1 MLKKTLKITSIILLV
16 LIAAAIATPFLFKGK
31 ITRII
36 KEQINRNIAAKVDFS
51 DVDLSLF
58 RNFPRLSVALDSL
71 RVTGIDEFAEDTLV
85 SAERINVALDLF
97 SVFGSE
103 MKIHS
108 IQVDKPRVH
117 AIMLRNGHANWNIT
131 LPDTAAAATQ
141 TTASKPFK
149 MALQKYAITDGYIS
163 YRDDS
168 SHMSC
173 EISGLNHSGK
183 GDFTSDEFVLQTS
196 TQTAALSFTYG
207 GIPYLIRTRANVG
220 AAFNID
226 NKVNKYTFKV
236 DDLSVNDLRLHT
248 EGFFQ
253 LVNDSTYDM
262 DIKFNGPSLDFKS
275 ILSLIP
281 AMYTKDFAGIKT
293 SGQASLSGFVKGRYD
308 SKHIPAYHVDLEVK
322 NGFFQYPDL
331 PRPVKNINLVVKT
344 DNPDGITDHTV
355 VDIPQGHIEME
366 ETPFDFRL
374 LLKTPVSDP
383 YIDAAAKGR
392 LDLAKITQFVK
403 LEGSTHLAGIL
414 NADMHTRGNLSAIQ
428 KQQYDKFDAGG
439 TLGLTGFSYASSAY
453 PTPLNLDNLLLT
465 FNPKNVTLNDLKG
478 GYGKTHFQ
486 ANGALNNLL
495 AYMLQ
500 HKPLDGTL
508 DVKADM
514 VDLDQLMG
522 TSASTAT
529 KTDPATAKTDTA
541 SARTGT
547 TPSAKPGAATT
558 ATGPFAVPANIDFT
572 LRAAVDKIH
581 YGNLDLSNVSGNL
594 KIADETV
601 KLENIKA
608 EGLDGVMVLNGAYST
623 KVSKKT
629 PVFAMSYD
637 LQKLDVQKTFYA
649 FNSVQKLMPAGK
661 YIAGKFSSRL
671 TVDGV
676 LGGDM
681 KPDLNTLNG
690 NGNLSLI
697 DGALKDFAPT
707 DKLAQTLHLDQ
718 LKDIA
723 LKDIKTTFAF
733 KNGRVVVDPFHVK
746 VKDIDMEVGGS
757 HGFDQSLDYDVAMK
771 LPRSLLGGQ
780 ANNVVN
786 DLVTKAGTKGV
797 NVKVDEQVA
806 LPVKVGGTL
815 TSPVL
820 KMDLKSALSSTT
832 NSLKQQAADL
842 VKARVDSAKQQLKD
856 TAQAVGKQ
864 ALKDAGNALKN
875 QILGNKDTTDKNAG
889 ALDDTKKKVQDAGK
903 GLLNGLLKK
912 KS

>member
-1 MLKKTLKITSIILLV
+1 MIKKTLKITGIVLVV
-16 LIAAAIATPFLFKGK
+16 LIAAAIIIPIAFKGK

-36 KEQINRNIAAKVDFS
+36 KEQINKNIAAKVDFGE
-51 DVDLSLF
+51 VDLSLF

-71 RVTGIDEFAEDTLV
+71 RVTGIDEFADDTLI
-85 SAERINVALDLF
+85 SANKINVALDLM

-108 IQVDKPRVH
+108 IDVDRPRVH
-117 AIMLRNGHANWNIT
+117 AIMHKNGHANWSIT
-131 LPDTAAAATQ
+131 LPDTAAAASPSGP
-141 TTASKPFK
+141 AKPFK
-149 MALQKYAITDGYIS
+149 MALQKYAITDGYVY

-168 SHMSC
+168 AHMSS
-173 EISGLNHSGK
+173 EITGLNHSGK

-196 TQTAALSFTYG
+196 TQTAALSFNYG
-207 GIPYLIRTRANVG
+207 GIPYLVRTKANVG
-220 AAFNID
+220 ADFHID
-226 NKVNKYTFKV
+226 NKTNKYTFKV
-236 DDLSVNDLRLHT
+236 DDLTVNDLKLHT

-253 LVNDSTYDM
+253 LTNDSTYDM

-281 AMYTKDFAGIKT
+281 AMYTKEFAGIKT
-293 SGQASLSGFVKGRYD
+293 SGEASLAGFVKGRYD
-308 SKHIPAYHVDLEVK
+308 AKHIPAYHVDMTIK

-331 PRPVKNINLVVKT
+331 PKPVKNINLIVKT

-392 LDLAKITQFVK
+392 LDLAKVAQFVK
-403 LEGSTHLAGIL
+403 LEGGTKLAGIL

-428 KQQYDKFDAGG
+428 NQAYDKFDAGG
-439 TLGLTGFSYASSAY
+439 TLAMTGFSYASAAY
-453 PTPLNLDNLLLT
+453 PTPVSMDNLLLT

-478 GYGKTHFQ
+478 SYGKTNFQ
-486 ANGALNNLL
+486 ANGVLNNLL
-495 AYMLQ
+495 AYMLKNQ
-500 HKPLDGTL
+500 ALDGAL
-508 DVKADM
+508 NVKADM

-522 TSASTAT
+522 TSGTGGSTAGGGAGAGGA
-529 KTDPATAKTDTA
+529 DTAK
-541 SARTGT
+541 GV
-547 TPSAKPGAATT
+547 AAN
-558 ATGPFAVPANIDFT
+558 AQPYPVPANIKFI
-572 LRAAVDKIH
+572 LSAAVDQLH
-581 YGNLDLSNVSGNL
+581 YGTLDLAKMTGKVV
-594 KIADETV
+594 IADETV
-601 KLENIKA
+601 KLEDVKA
-608 EGLDGVMVLNGAYST
+608 EGLDGVMTLNGGYST
-623 KVSKKT
+623 KLSKKT
-629 PVFAMSYD
+629 PVFAMAYD

-661 YIAGKFSSRL
+661 YIAGKFSSKL
-671 TVDGV
+671 TVNGL

-681 KPDLNTLNG
+681 KPDLNSLTG

-707 DKLAQTLHLDQ
+707 DKLSQALKLDQ

-723 LKDIKTTFAF
+723 LKDIKTSFTF
-733 KNGRVVVDPFHVK
+733 KNGRVLVDPFHVK

-757 HGFDQSLDYDVAMK
+757 HGFDQTLDYDLAMK
-771 LPRSLLGGQ
+771 LPRALLGGQ
-780 ANNVVN
+780 ANNAIN
-786 DLVTKAGTKGV
+786 GLVSKASTQGV
-797 NVKVDEQVA
+797 NVKLDDQVA

-815 TSPVL
+815 MSPVL
-820 KMDLKSALSSTT
+820 KMDIKSALSSTT
-832 NSLKQQAADL
+832 ASLKQQATDL
-842 VKARVDSAKQQLKD
+842 VKARVDSARQQLKD
-856 TAQAVGKQ
+856 TVQSVGKQ

-875 QILGNKDTTDKNAG
+875 QILGGGKDSTGTQPAT
-889 ALDDTKKKVQDAGK
+889 LDDTKKKVQDAGK

-912 KS
+912 KP

>member
-1 MLKKTLKITSIILLV
+1 MFKKILKITGITLLV
-16 LIAAAIATPFLFKGK
+16 LIIAAIALPFFFKGK
-31 ITRII
+31 ITSLI
-36 KEQINRNIAAKVDFS
+36 KEQINKNIAAKVDFS

-71 RVTGIDEFAEDTLV
+71 RVTGLDEFSEDTLV
-85 SAERINVALDLF
+85 SAQRINVALDLL

-108 IQVDKPRVH
+108 IAVDKPRVH
-117 AIMLRNGHANWNIT
+117 AIMHKNGHANWSIT
-131 LPDTAAAATQ
+131 LPDTASAIPGSPS
-141 TTASKPFK
+141 ASKPFK
-149 MALQKYAITDGYIS
+149 MALQKYSVTDGYIS

-183 GDFTSDEFVLQTS
+183 GDFTSDEFTLQTS
-196 TQTAALSFTYG
+196 TQTAELSFTYG

-220 AAFNID
+220 ADLHID

-236 DDLSVNDLRLHT
+236 DDLSVNDLKLNT

-275 ILSLIP
+275 ILSLVP

-308 SKHIPAYHVDLEVK
+308 SRHIPAYHVALEVK

-331 PRPVKNINLVVKT
+331 PRPVKNINLVVRT
-344 DNPDGITDHTV
+344 DNPDGVTDHTV
-355 VDIPQGHIEME
+355 VDIPQAHLEME

-392 LDLAKITQFVK
+392 LDLAKIVQFVK
-403 LEGSTHLAGIL
+403 LEGGTHLAGVL

-439 TLGLTGFSYASSAY
+439 TLGLTGFTYSSTAY
-453 PTPLNLDNLLLT
+453 PTPVSIDDLLMS
-465 FNPKNVTLNDLKG
+465 FNPKNITLNQLKG
-478 GYGKTHFQ
+478 GYGKTHFE
-486 ANGALNNLL
+486 AGGVLNNLL

-500 HKPLDGTL
+500 HQALDGSLT
-508 DVKADM
+508 VKADM

-522 TSASTAT
+522 TGGTAGPAT
-529 KTDPATAKTDTA
+529 KTDTAATKP
-541 SARTGT
+541 GT
-547 TPSAKPGAATT
+547 TTPGSA
-558 ATGPFAVPANIDFT
+558 FAVPNNIRFA
-572 LRAAVDKIH
+572 LHAGVDQLH
-581 YGNLDLSNVSGNL
+581 YGNLDLRQVSGDVF
-594 KIADETV
+594 IADETV
-601 KLENIKA
+601 KLNNVRA
-608 EGLDGVMVLNGAYST
+608 EGLDGTMVLNGAYST
-623 KVSKKT
+623 KISKKT

-649 FNSVQKLMPAGK
+649 FNTVQKLMPAGK
-661 YIAGKFSSRL
+661 YITGKFSSKL
-671 TVDGV
+671 SVDGI

-681 KPDLNTLNG
+681 KPDLNSLNG
-690 NGNLSLI
+690 NGNLLLV
-697 DGALKDFAPT
+697 DGALRDFAPT
-707 DKLAQTLHLDQ
+707 DKLSQTLHLDQ
-718 LKDIA
+718 LKDIPV
-723 LKDIKTTFAF
+723 KDIKTTFSF

-757 HGFDQSLDYDVAMK
+757 HGFDQTLDYDLAMK

-780 ANNVVN
+780 ANNAVN
-786 DLVTKAGTKGV
+786 DLISKAGSKGV
-797 NVKVDEQVA
+797 AVKMDDKVD

-820 KMDLKSALSSTT
+820 KMDLKSALSSTAG
-832 NSLKQQAADL
+832 SLKQQAADL
-842 VKARVDSAKQQLKD
+842 VKARVDSAKQQLRD
-856 TAQAVGKQ
+856 TAQAAGKQ
-864 ALKDAGNALKN
+864 ALKDAGSALKN
-875 QILGNKDTTDKNAG
+875 QLLGNKDTTGKKTES
-889 ALDDTKKKVQDAGK
+889 LDDTKKKAQDAGK
-903 GLLNGLLKK
+903 GLLNSLLKK
-912 KS
+912 KAG

>member
-1 MLKKTLKITSIILLV
+1 MFKKILKITGITLLV
-16 LIAAAIATPFLFKGK
+16 LIIAAIALPFFFKGK
-31 ITRII
+31 ITSLI
-36 KEQINRNIAAKVDFS
+36 KEQINKNIAAKVDFS

-71 RVTGIDEFAEDTLV
+71 RVTGLDEFSEDTLV
-85 SAERINVALDLF
+85 SAQRINVALDLL

-108 IQVDKPRVH
+108 ISVDKPRVH
-117 AIMLRNGHANWNIT
+117 AIMHKNGHANWSIT
-131 LPDTAAAATQ
+131 LPDTASAIPGSPS
-141 TTASKPFK
+141 ASKPFK
-149 MALQKYAITDGYIS
+149 MALQKYSVTDGYIS

-183 GDFTSDEFVLQTS
+183 GDFTSDEFTLQTS
-196 TQTAALSFTYG
+196 TQTAELSFTYG

-220 AAFNID
+220 ADLHID

-236 DDLSVNDLRLHT
+236 DDLSVNDLKLNT

-275 ILSLIP
+275 ILSLVP

-308 SKHIPAYHVDLEVK
+308 SRHIPAYHVDLEVK

-331 PRPVKNINLVVKT
+331 PRPVKNINLVVRT
-344 DNPDGITDHTV
+344 DNPDGVTDHTV
-355 VDIPQGHIEME
+355 VDIPQAHLEME

-392 LDLAKITQFVK
+392 LDLAKIVQFVK
-403 LEGSTHLAGIL
+403 LEGGTHLAGVL

-439 TLGLTGFSYASSAY
+439 TLGLTGFTYSSTAY
-453 PTPLNLDNLLLT
+453 PTPVSIDDLLMS
-465 FNPKNVTLNDLKG
+465 FNPKNITLNQLKG
-478 GYGKTHFQ
+478 GYGKTHFE
-486 ANGALNNLL
+486 AGGVLNNLL

-500 HKPLDGTL
+500 HQALDGSLT
-508 DVKADM
+508 VKADM

-522 TSASTAT
+522 TGGTTGPAT
-529 KTDPATAKTDTA
+529 KTDTAATKP
-541 SARTGT
+541 GT
-547 TPSAKPGAATT
+547 TTPGSA
-558 ATGPFAVPANIDFT
+558 FAVPNNIRFA
-572 LRAAVDKIH
+572 LHAGVDQLH
-581 YGNLDLSNVSGNL
+581 YGNLDLRQVSGDVF
-594 KIADETV
+594 IADETV
-601 KLENIKA
+601 KLNNVRA
-608 EGLDGVMVLNGAYST
+608 EGLDGTMVLNGAYST
-623 KVSKKT
+623 KISKKT

-649 FNSVQKLMPAGK
+649 FNTVQKLMPAGK
-661 YIAGKFSSRL
+661 YITGKFSSKL
-671 TVDGV
+671 SVDGI

-681 KPDLNTLNG
+681 KPDLNSLNG
-690 NGNLSLI
+690 NGNLLLV
-697 DGALKDFAPT
+697 DGALRDFAPT
-707 DKLAQTLHLDQ
+707 DKLSQTLHLDQ
-718 LKDIA
+718 LKDIPV
-723 LKDIKTTFAF
+723 KDIKTTFSF

-757 HGFDQSLDYDVAMK
+757 HGFDQTLDYDLAMK

-780 ANNVVN
+780 ANNAVN
-786 DLVTKAGTKGV
+786 DLISKAGSKGV
-797 NVKVDEQVA
+797 AVKMDDKVD

-820 KMDLKSALSSTT
+820 KMDLKSALSSTAG
-832 NSLKQQAADL
+832 SLKQQAADL
-842 VKARVDSAKQQLKD
+842 VKARVDSAKQQLRD
-856 TAQAVGKQ
+856 TAQAAGKQ
-864 ALKDAGNALKN
+864 ALKDAGSALKN
-875 QILGNKDTTDKNAG
+875 QLLGNKDTTGKKTES
-889 ALDDTKKKVQDAGK
+889 LDDTKKKAQDAGK
-903 GLLNGLLKK
+903 GLLNSLLKK
-912 KS
+912 KAG

>member
-1 MLKKTLKITSIILLV
+1 MLKKTLKIAGIILLV
-16 LIAAAIATPFLFKGK
+16 LIAAAVAIPLLFKGK

-36 KEQINRNIAAKVDFS
+36 KEQINKSIAAKVDFS

-58 RNFPRLSVALDSL
+58 RNFPKLSVALDSL

-85 SAERINVALDLF
+85 SARRINVALDLF

-108 IQVDKPRVH
+108 IQVDTPRVH
-117 AIMLRNGHANWNIT
+117 AIVHKNGHANWNIT
-131 LPDTAAAATQ
+131 LPDTAAATPQ
-141 TTASKPFK
+141 TTASKPFR
-149 MALQKYAITDGYIS
+149 MALQKYAVTDGYIS

-168 SHMSC
+168 AHMNC

-275 ILSLIP
+275 ILSLVP

-293 SGQASLSGFVKGRYD
+293 SGQASLAGFVKGRYD

-392 LDLAKITQFVK
+392 LDLAKVTQFVK
-403 LEGSTHLAGIL
+403 LEGGTHLAGLL
-414 NADMHTRGNLSAIQ
+414 NADMHARGNLSSIQ
-428 KQQYDKFDAGG
+428 KQQYDKFEAAG
-439 TLGLTGFSYASSAY
+439 TLGLTGFSYASAAY
-453 PTPLNLDNLLLT
+453 PTPLSLDNLLLT

-486 ANGALNNLL
+486 AKGVLNNLL

-500 HKPLDGTL
+500 HKALDGSL
-508 DVKADM
+508 DVTADL

-522 TSASTAT
+522 TSAATGT
-529 KTDPATAKTDTA
+529 KTDTTA
-541 SARTGT
+541 
-547 TPSAKPGAATT
+547 AKPGTT
-558 ATGPFAVPANIDFT
+558 TTSEPFAVPANIDFA

-581 YGNLDLSNVSGNL
+581 YGNLDLSKVSGNL
-594 KIADETV
+594 RIADETV

-608 EGLDGVMVLNGAYST
+608 EGLDGVMILNGAYST

-690 NGNLSLI
+690 NGSLSLI

-707 DKLAQTLHLDQ
+707 DKLAQALHLDQ
-718 LKDIA
+718 LKDIPV
-723 LKDIKTTFAF
+723 KDIKTIFAF
-733 KNGRVVVDPFHVK
+733 KNGRVIVDPFHVK

-780 ANNVVN
+780 ANSAVN
-786 DLVTKAGTKGV
+786 DLVAKASSKGV
-797 NVKVDEQVA
+797 NVKLDEQVA

-832 NSLKQQAADL
+832 NSLKQQATDL

-856 TAQAVGKQ
+856 TAKAVGQQ

-875 QILGNKDTTDKNAG
+875 QIFGNKDTTDQKG
-889 ALDDTKKKVQDAGK
+889 ETLDDTKKKVQDAGK
-903 GLLNGLLKK
+903 GLLNGLLNKK
-912 KS
+912 KAG

>member
-1 MLKKTLKITSIILLV
+1 MIKKTLKITGIILLV
-16 LIAAAIATPFLFKGK
+16 LIIAAVAIPILFKGK

-36 KEQINRNIAAKVDFS
+36 KEQINKSIAAKVDFS

-71 RVTGIDEFAEDTLV
+71 RVTGIGEFAEDTLV
-85 SAERINVALDLF
+85 SARRINVALDLL

-108 IQVDKPRVH
+108 IQVDNPRVH
-117 AIMLRNGHANWNIT
+117 AIVLKNGHANWNIT
-131 LPDTAAAATQ
+131 LPDTTAATPE

-149 MALQKYAITDGYIS
+149 MALQKYAITDGYVS

-220 AAFNID
+220 ADFNID
-226 NKVNKYTFKV
+226 NKTNKYTFKV
-236 DDLSVNDLRLHT
+236 DDLSINDLRLHT

-275 ILSLIP
+275 ILSLVP
-281 AMYTKDFAGIKT
+281 AMYTKDFTGIKT
-293 SGQASLSGFVKGRYD
+293 SGQASLAGFVKGRYD

-331 PRPVKNINLVVKT
+331 PKPVKNINLVMKT

-403 LEGSTHLAGIL
+403 LESGTHLAGVL

-439 TLGLTGFSYASSAY
+439 TLGLTGFSYASTAY
-453 PTPLNLDNLLLT
+453 PTPLSLDNLLLT

-486 ANGALNNLL
+486 ATGVLNNLL

-500 HKPLDGTL
+500 HKTLDGSL
-508 DVKADM
+508 DVTADL

-522 TSASTAT
+522 TSATT
-529 KTDPATAKTDTA
+529 TAKTDTA
-541 SARTGT
+541 AAKTGT
-547 TPSAKPGAATT
+547 TTTPQPGAAAT
-558 ATGPFAVPANIDFT
+558 AEPFVVPANIDFT
-572 LRAAVDKIH
+572 LRAAVGQIH
-581 YGNLDLSNVSGNL
+581 YGNLDLSKVSGNL
-594 KIADETV
+594 RIADETV
-601 KLENIKA
+601 KLENVKA
-608 EGLDGVMVLNGAYST
+608 EGLDGTMVLNGAYST
-623 KVSKKT
+623 KVSRKT

-661 YIAGKFSSRL
+661 YIAGRFSSRL

-681 KPDLNTLNG
+681 KPDLNTLTG
-690 NGNLSLI
+690 NGSLSLI

-718 LKDIA
+718 LKDIPV
-723 LKDIKTTFAF
+723 KDIKTTFSF
-733 KNGRVVVDPFHVK
+733 KNGRVIVDPFHVK

-786 DLVTKAGTKGV
+786 DLVAKAGSQGV

-832 NSLKQQAADL
+832 NSLKQQATDM

-856 TAQAVGKQ
+856 TAKAVGQQ

-875 QILGNKDTTDKNAG
+875 QILGGKDTTDKKG
-889 ALDDTKKKVQDAGK
+889 EPLDDTKKKVQDAGK
-903 GLLNGLLKK
+903 GLLNGLLNKK

>member
-1 MLKKTLKITSIILLV
+1 MIKKTLKITGIVFAV
-16 LIAAAIATPFLFKGK
+16 LIVAAIIIPIAFKGK

-36 KEQINRNIAAKVDFS
+36 KEQINKNIAARVDFA

-71 RVTGIDEFAEDTLV
+71 RVTGVDEFAEDTLV
-85 SAERINVALDLF
+85 SAQRINVALDLL

-108 IQVDKPRVH
+108 IQVDEPRVH
-117 AIMLRNGHANWNIT
+117 AIVHKNGHANWSIT
-131 LPDTAAAATQ
+131 LPDTAAAASPATP
-141 TTASKPFK
+141 SKPFK
-149 MALQKYAITDGYIS
+149 MALQKYAITDGYVS

-173 EISGLNHSGK
+173 EITGLNHSGK

-196 TQTAALSFTYG
+196 TQTAALSFNYG
-207 GIPYLIRTRANVG
+207 GIPYLVRTRANVG
-220 AAFNID
+220 ADFHID
-226 NKVNKYTFKV
+226 NKTNKYTFKV
-236 DDLSVNDLRLHT
+236 DDLSVNDLKLHT

-275 ILSLIP
+275 ILSLVP
-281 AMYTKDFAGIKT
+281 AIYTKDFAGIKT
-293 SGQASLSGFVKGRYD
+293 SGEASLAGFVKGRYD
-308 SKHIPAYHVDLEVK
+308 AKHIPAYHVDLSIK

-355 VDIPQGHIEME
+355 VDISQGHIEME

-392 LDLAKITQFVK
+392 LDLAKVAQFVK
-403 LEGSTHLAGIL
+403 LEGGTRLAGIL

-428 KQQYDKFDAGG
+428 SQAFDKFDAGG
-439 TLGLTGFSYASSAY
+439 TLALTGFSYASAAY
-453 PTPLNLDNLLLT
+453 PTPVSVDNLLLT
-465 FNPKNVTLNDLKG
+465 FNPKNVTLNELKG
-478 GYGKTHFQ
+478 GYGKTHFE
-486 ANGALNNLL
+486 ANGVLNNLL
-495 AYMLQ
+495 AYMLKNQ
-500 HKPLDGTL
+500 VLDGSL
-508 DVKADM
+508 NVKADL

-522 TSASTAT
+522 TSGGTASGGTTTPGKGNGA
-529 KTDPATAKTDTA
+529 DTA
-541 SARTGT
+541 SAAGK
-547 TPSAKPGAATT
+547 SANAE
-558 ATGPFAVPANIDFT
+558 PFAVPANIHFT
-572 LRAAVDKIH
+572 LHAGVDQLH
-581 YGNLDLSNVSGNL
+581 YGTLDLRQVTGNL
-594 KIADETV
+594 VIGDETV
-601 KLENIKA
+601 KLEDVRA
-608 EGLDGVMVLNGAYST
+608 EGLDGVMLLTGGYST
-623 KVSKKT
+623 KLSKKT
-629 PVFAMSYD
+629 PVFAMAYD

-661 YIAGKFSSRL
+661 YIAGKFSSKL
-671 TVDGV
+671 TVNGL

-681 KPDLNTLNG
+681 KPDLNSLTG
-690 NGNLSLI
+690 SGSLSLI

-718 LKDIA
+718 LKDIPV
-723 LKDIKTTFAF
+723 KDIKTTFTF
-733 KNGRVVVDPFHVK
+733 RNGRVLVDPFHVK

-757 HGFDQSLDYDVAMK
+757 HGFDQTLDYDVAMK
-771 LPRSLLGGQ
+771 LPRALLGGQ
-780 ANNVVN
+780 ANNAVN
-786 DLVTKAGTKGV
+786 ALVARAGSQGV
-797 NVKVDEQVA
+797 NVKVDDQVA

-815 TSPVL
+815 TNPVL
-820 KMDLKSALSSTT
+820 KMDIKSALSNTT
-832 NSLKQQAADL
+832 ASLKQQATDL

-856 TAQAVGKQ
+856 TVQSVGKQ

-875 QILGNKDTTDKNAG
+875 QLLGGKDSTG
-889 ALDDTKKKVQDAGK
+889 AKAATVDDTKKKVQDAGK

>member
-1 MLKKTLKITSIILLV
+1 MIKKTLKIAGIILLV
-16 LIAAAIATPFLFKGK
+16 LIAAAVAIPLLFKGK

-36 KEQINRNIAAKVDFS
+36 KEQVNKSIAAKVDFS

-85 SAERINVALDLF
+85 SAQRINVALDLF

-108 IQVDKPRVH
+108 IQVDQPRVH
-117 AIMLRNGHANWNIT
+117 AIVHKNGHANWNIT
-131 LPDTAAAATQ
+131 LPDTTAATPQ

-149 MALQKYAITDGYIS
+149 MALQKYAVTDGYVS

-168 SHMSC
+168 AHMSC

-275 ILSLIP
+275 ILSLVP

-403 LEGSTHLAGIL
+403 LDGGTHLAGLL
-414 NADMHTRGNLSAIQ
+414 NADMHARGNLSAIQ
-428 KQQYDKFDAGG
+428 KQQYDKFDASG
-439 TLGLTGFSYASSAY
+439 TLGLTGFSYASTAY
-453 PTPLNLDNLLLT
+453 PTPLSLDNLLLT
-465 FNPKNVTLNDLKG
+465 FNPRNVTLNDLKG

-486 ANGALNNLL
+486 ASGVLNNLL

-500 HKPLDGTL
+500 HKALDGSL
-508 DVKADM
+508 DVKADL

-522 TSASTAT
+522 TSTTPGT
-529 KTDPATAKTDTA
+529 KTDTTA
-541 SARTGT
+541 
-547 TPSAKPGAATT
+547 AKPGTT
-558 ATGPFAVPANIDFT
+558 AASEPFAVPANIDFT

-581 YGNLDLSNVSGNL
+581 YGNLDLSKVSGNL
-594 KIADETV
+594 RIADETV
-601 KLENIKA
+601 KLDNVKA
-608 EGLDGVMVLNGAYST
+608 EGLDGVMILTGAYST

-681 KPDLNTLNG
+681 KPDMNTLNG
-690 NGNLSLI
+690 NGSLSLI

-718 LKDIA
+718 LKDIPV
-723 LKDIKTTFAF
+723 KDIKTTFAF
-733 KNGRVVVDPFHVK
+733 KNGRVIVDPFHVK

-780 ANNVVN
+780 ANSAVN
-786 DLVTKAGTKGV
+786 DLVAKASSKGV

-832 NSLKQQAADL
+832 NSLKQQATDL

-856 TAQAVGKQ
+856 TAKAVGQQ

-875 QILGNKDTTDKNAG
+875 QIFGGKDTTDKKG
-889 ALDDTKKKVQDAGK
+889 ETLDDTKKKVQDAGK
-903 GLLNGLLKK
+903 GLLNGLLNKK
-912 KS
+912 KSE

>member
-1 MLKKTLKITSIILLV
+1 MLKKILKITGITLLV
-16 LIAAAIATPFLFKGK
+16 LIIAAIALPFFFKGK
-31 ITRII
+31 ITSLI
-36 KEQINRNIAAKVDFS
+36 KEQINKNIAAKVDFS
-51 DVDLSLF
+51 DVDLSLL

-71 RVTGIDEFAEDTLV
+71 RVTGLDEFSEDTLV
-85 SAERINVALDLF
+85 SAQRINVALDLF

-108 IQVDKPRVH
+108 IEVNRPRVH
-117 AIMLRNGHANWNIT
+117 AIMHKNGHANWSIT
-131 LPDTAAAATQ
+131 LPDTTSASPGTPS
-141 TTASKPFK
+141 ASKPFK
-149 MALQKYAITDGYIS
+149 MALQKYSITDGYVS

-173 EISGLNHSGK
+173 EITGLNHSGK
-183 GDFTSDEFVLQTS
+183 GDFTSDEFTLQTS

-220 AAFNID
+220 ADLHID
-226 NKVNKYTFKV
+226 NKINKYTFKV
-236 DDLSVNDLRLHT
+236 DDLSINDLKLHT

-275 ILSLIP
+275 ILSLVP

-308 SKHIPAYHVDLEVK
+308 SRHIPAYHVDLEVK

-331 PRPVKNINLVVKT
+331 PRPVKNINLIVKT

-355 VDIPQGHIEME
+355 VDIPQAHLEME

-392 LDLAKITQFVK
+392 LDLAKVVQFVK
-403 LEGSTHLAGIL
+403 LEGGTHLAGVL

-439 TLGLTGFSYASSAY
+439 TLGLTGFSYSSTAY
-453 PTPLNLDNLLLT
+453 PTPVSVDNLLMS
-465 FNPKNVTLNDLKG
+465 FNPKNITLNQLKG
-478 GYGKTHFQ
+478 GYGKTHFE
-486 ANGALNNLL
+486 AGGVLNNLL

-500 HKPLDGTL
+500 HQALDGSLT
-508 DVKADM
+508 VKADM

-522 TSASTAT
+522 TSGTAA
-529 KTDPATAKTDTA
+529 PAAKTDT
-541 SARTGT
+541 T
-547 TPSAKPGAATT
+547 TNKPGAAP
-558 ATGPFAVPANIDFT
+558 AGGAFAVPDNIRFA
-572 LRAAVDKIH
+572 LHAGVDQLH
-581 YGNLDLSNVSGNL
+581 YGNLVLHQVSGDML
-594 KIADETV
+594 IADETV
-601 KLENIKA
+601 KLNNIRA
-608 EGLDGVMVLNGAYST
+608 EGLDGTMVLNGAYST
-623 KVSKKT
+623 KLSKKT

-649 FNSVQKLMPAGK
+649 FNTVQKLMPAGK
-661 YIAGKFSSRL
+661 YITGKFSSKL
-671 TVDGV
+671 SVDGI

-681 KPDLNTLNG
+681 KPDLNSLSG
-690 NGNLSLI
+690 NGNLLLV

-707 DKLAQTLHLDQ
+707 DKLSQTLHLDQ
-718 LKDIA
+718 LKDIPV
-723 LKDIKTTFAF
+723 KDIKTSFSF

-757 HGFDQSLDYDVAMK
+757 HGFDQTLDYLVAMK

-780 ANNVVN
+780 ANNAVN
-786 DLVTKAGTKGV
+786 DLISKAGSKGV
-797 NVKVDEQVA
+797 AIKVDDKVD
-806 LPVKVGGTL
+806 LPVKIGGTL

-820 KMDLKSALSSTT
+820 KMDLKSALSSTAG
-832 NSLKQQAADL
+832 NLKQQAADL
-842 VKARVDSAKQQLKD
+842 VKARVDSAKQQLRD
-856 TAQAVGKQ
+856 TVQSVGKQ
-864 ALKDAGNALKN
+864 ALKDAGNALKD
-875 QILGNKDTTDKNAG
+875 QLLGNKDTTGKKTEN
-889 ALDDTKKKVQDAGK
+889 LDDTKKKVQDAGK
-903 GLLNGLLKK
+903 GLLKGLLNKK
-912 KS
+912 KN

>member
-1 MLKKTLKITSIILLV
+1 MLKKTLKITGIILVV

-36 KEQINRNIAAKVDFS
+36 KEQINKNIAAKVDFS

-85 SAERINVALDLF
+85 SAGRINVALDLL

-108 IQVDKPRVH
+108 IQVDNPRVH
-117 AIMLRNGHANWNIT
+117 AIVHKNGHANWNIT
-131 LPDTAAAATQ
+131 LPDTAAAATPA
-141 TTASKPFK
+141 TASKPFK
-149 MALQKYAITDGYIS
+149 MALQKYAVNDGYVS

-168 SHMSC
+168 AHMSC

-207 GIPYLIRTRANVG
+207 GIPYLIRTKANVG
-220 AAFNID
+220 ADFNID

-281 AMYTKDFAGIKT
+281 AMYTKDFAGIRT
-293 SGQASLSGFVKGRYD
+293 SGQASLSGLVKGRYD

-331 PRPVKNINLVVKT
+331 PKPVKNINLIVKT
-344 DNPDGITDHTV
+344 DNPDGVTDHTV

-392 LDLAKITQFVK
+392 LDLAKVTQFVK
-403 LEGSTHLAGIL
+403 LASGTHLAGVL

-428 KQQYDKFDAGG
+428 KQQYDKFDAAG
-439 TLGLTGFSYASSAY
+439 TLGLTGFSYASTAY
-453 PTPLNLDNLLLT
+453 PTPLDLDNLLLT

-500 HKPLDGTL
+500 HKSLDGSL

-522 TSASTAT
+522 TSTSTTFPAT
-529 KTDPATAKTDTA
+529 KTD
-541 SARTGT
+541 T
-547 TPSAKPGAATT
+547 TSAKPGTT
-558 ATGPFAVPANIDFT
+558 AAGQPFAVPANIDFT

-608 EGLDGVMVLNGAYST
+608 EGLDGVMILNGAYST

-649 FNSVQKLMPAGK
+649 FNSMQKLMPAGK

-671 TVDGV
+671 TMDGL

-707 DKLAQTLHLDQ
+707 DKLAQALHLDQ
-718 LKDIA
+718 LKDLA
-723 LKDIKTTFAF
+723 MKDIKTNFSF

-746 VKDIDMEVGGS
+746 VKDIDMEIGGS
-757 HGFDQSLDYDVAMK
+757 HGFDQSLDYDLAMK

-780 ANNVVN
+780 ANSAVN
-786 DLVTKAGTKGV
+786 DLVAKAGSKGV
-797 NVKVDEQVA
+797 NIKPDDQVA

-815 TSPVL
+815 TNPVL
-820 KMDLKSALSSTT
+820 KMDLKSALSSTA

-856 TAQAVGKQ
+856 TAQAIGKQ

-875 QILGNKDTTDKNAG
+875 QILGNKDTTDKKSG
-889 ALDDTKKKVQDAGK
+889 TLDDTKKKVQDAGK
-903 GLLNGLLKK
+903 GLLNGLLNKK
-912 KS
+912 KSG